1 LEFGEE
7 SSKLLVCLLKT
18 EEFRAG
24 VLYTVWISVGT
35 FKDFQNFGIVV
46 KLTDTVSYVRQD
58 LRIGGSREAA
68 INIGYAGERSRESV
82 LVHDY
87 LLVDLRNKAAEV

>member
-18 EEFRAG
+18 EEFKAG
-24 VLYTVWISVGT
+24 VLYTVWISIST

-46 KLTDTVSYVRQD
+46 ELTDTVSDVQQD

-68 INIGYAGERSRESV
+68 VNIGHAEEQSRESV
-82 LVHDY
+82 LVYDY
-87 LLVDLRNKAAEV
+87 LLIDLRNKAAEV